1 MFYIYVFSSWED
13 IVMDKKMTLLNCID
27 AFNKCN
33 MDWLN
38 IYYSKELEWNEMP
51 RQMYPK
57 GRKGG
62 FLEYKQAA
70 EDVLSMFPKRTLTVR
85 QSFLDDNAVILEQE
99 FNAVVS
105 MNMGRLKQGDKIKQ
119 MILSIFIL
127 KNDLIIKQTDYI
139 STIMQ
144 ESN

>member
-1 MFYIYVFSSWED
+1 MGGKGI
-13 IVMDKKMTLLNCID
+13 LLNCID
-27 AFNKCN
+27 AFNECN
-33 MDWLN
+33 MDWLDL
-38 IYYSKELEWNEMP
+38 YYSKELAWNEMP
-51 RQMYPK
+51 RQMYPR

-62 FLEYKQAA
+62 FSEFKQAA

-85 QSFLDDNAVILEQE
+85 QSFSDENAVILEQE

-105 MNMGRLKQGDKIKQ
+105 LNIGNLKSGDIIRQ

-144 ESN
+144 E